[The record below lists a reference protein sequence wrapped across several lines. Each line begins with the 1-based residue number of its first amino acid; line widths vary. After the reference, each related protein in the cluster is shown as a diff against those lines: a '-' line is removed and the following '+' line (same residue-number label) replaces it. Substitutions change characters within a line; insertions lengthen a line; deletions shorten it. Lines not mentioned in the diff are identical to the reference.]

1 MARAVGIDLGT
12 TNSVVAAMEGGE
24 STVIPNAEGSR
35 TTPSVVGFSKS
46 GEILVGEVAKRQ
58 AVTNPDRT
66 VQSVKRHM
74 GTDWDVDVDGK
85 RYTSQEIS
93 ARILQKLKRDAEA
106 YLGDEV
112 NQAVIT
118 VPAYFGDAQRQAT
131 KEAGQI
137 AGLEVLRII
146 NEPTAASLAYGLD
159 KEGEQTILV
168 YDLGGGTFDVS
179 ILEIAEGV
187 FDVKSTSG
195 DTNLGGDDWDQAV
208 IDWMVK
214 RFKDNHGVDLS
225 VDRMALQR
233 LKEAAEKAKRELS
246 TTTEASINLPFI
258 TATADGP
265 LHLEETL
272 TRSQF
277 QQMTSDLLERTR
289 APFNAAIRDAG
300 VKPGDIDQV
309 ILVGGSTRMPAVV
322 DLVKELTGGKEPHK
336 GVNPD
341 EVVAIG
347 AALQAGVLKG
357 DVKDVLLLDVTPLS
371 LGIETKGGVMTK
383 LIERNTTIPTRKS
396 EVFTTADDNQPQV
409 EIHVLQ
415 GEREMAAY
423 NNTLGKVQLVDI
435 PPAPR
440 GVPQIEVTFDIDA
453 NGIVN
458 VSAKDRGTGKE
469 QSMTITGQSALP
481 KDDIDRMVRDAEQ
494 HAEEDRKRR
503 EEVDVRNTAD
513 NLLYQTEKL
522 VKDNDDKISPEHK
535 AKLEQTQGQLREALK
550 TDDIQ
555 SVRNASDE
563 LMRVSQEVG
572 QALYA
577 AGSADQAGQQSTGG
591 FANAGTGDDE
601 DIVDAEVV
609 DEGDDEGAA

>member
-1 MARAVGIDLGT
+1 
-12 TNSVVAAMEGGE
+12 
-24 STVIPNAEGSR
+24 
-35 TTPSVVGFSKS
+35 
-46 GEILVGEVAKRQ
+46 
-58 AVTNPDRT
+58 
-66 VQSVKRHM
+66 
-74 GTDWDVDVDGK
+74 
-85 RYTSQEIS
+85 
-93 ARILQKLKRDAEA
+93 
-106 YLGDEV
+106 
-112 NQAVIT
+112 
-118 VPAYFGDAQRQAT
+118 
-131 KEAGQI
+131 
-137 AGLEVLRII
+137 
-146 NEPTAASLAYGLD
+146 
-159 KEGEQTILV
+159 
-168 YDLGGGTFDVS
+168 
-179 ILEIAEGV
+179 
-187 FDVKSTSG
+187 
-195 DTNLGGDDWDQAV
+195 
-208 IDWMVK
+208 
-214 RFKDNHGVDLS
+214 
-225 VDRMALQR
+225 
-233 LKEAAEKAKRELS
+233 
-246 TTTEASINLPFI
+246 
-258 TATADGP
+258 
-265 LHLEETL
+265 
-272 TRSQF
+272 
-277 QQMTSDLLERTR
+277 
-289 APFNAAIRDAG
+289 
-300 VKPGDIDQV
+300 
-309 ILVGGSTRMPAVV
+309 MPAVV
-322 DLVKELTGGKEPHK
+322 ELVKELTGGKEPHK

-423 NNTLGKVQLVDI
+423 NNTLGKFQLVDI

-494 HAEEDRKRR
+494 HADEDRKRR
-503 EEVDVRNTAD
+503 EEAEVRNTAD

-522 VKDNDDKISPEHK
+522 VKDNDDKISAEHK
-535 AKLEQTQGQLREALK
+535 AKLEQTQGQLREAMK

-555 SVRNASDE
+555 SIRNANDE

-572 QALYA
+572 QALYT
-577 AGSADQAGQQSTGG
+577 AGAADQAGQQTTGG
-591 FANAGTGDDE
+591 FTDASAGDDD

-609 DEGDDEGAA
+609 DEGEDEGAA